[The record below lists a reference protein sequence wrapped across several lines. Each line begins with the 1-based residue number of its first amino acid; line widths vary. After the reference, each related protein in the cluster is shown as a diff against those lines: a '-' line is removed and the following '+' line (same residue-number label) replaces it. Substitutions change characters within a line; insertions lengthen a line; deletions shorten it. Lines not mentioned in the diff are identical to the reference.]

1 MKVAALDDAAWG
13 SPWRRHRVGEKVA
26 LSLGLVLTAL
36 LAPVWPGTVLVTVVA
51 VVAVL
56 GFARIRW
63 QLFSAALA
71 APVGFLVI
79 GALAV
84 AISLGGTCI
93 PDAWVCS
100 GPVSVSRSSLIRAAG
115 LFGHGVAGTAALL
128 LLGTT
133 TPMVDLI
140 TFLRQLRIPD
150 SLLEVASLTY
160 RLLFV
165 MLATAYALHEAQVAR
180 LGDQPMGPDAC
191 KRRRHNSANVM
202 GAVLIRSWDRARRL
216 EDGLAGRGFENALTT
231 LPVERR
237 RSPAFLVST
246 VAVLIGIWTV
256 SLLVAR

>member
-1 MKVAALDDAAWG
+1 MKVAALDDAAWS

-36 LAPVWPGTVLVTVVA
+36 LAPAWPGTILVTVVA

-63 QLFSAALA
+63 QLFFAALA
-71 APVGFLVI
+71 APVSFLVI
-79 GALAV
+79 GAIAV
-84 AISLGGTCI
+84 VISLGGTCV
-93 PDAWVCS
+93 PDAWVCA
-100 GPVSVSRSSLIRAAG
+100 GPVSVSPASLLRAAG

-150 SLLEVASLTY
+150 ALVEVASLTY

-165 MLATAYALHEAQVAR
+165 VLATAYALHEAQVAR
-180 LGDQPMGPDAC
+180 LGDQPRGPDAR
-191 KRRRHNSANVM
+191 KRRWHNSAHVM
-202 GAVLIRSWDRARRL
+202 GAVLLRSWDRARRL
-216 EDGLAGRGFENALTT
+216 EDGLTGRGFENALTT
-231 LPVERR
+231 LPVQRN
-237 RSPAFLVST
+237 RSPVFVAAT
-246 VAVLIGIWTV
+246 VAVLIAIWII
-256 SLLVAR
+256 SLVVAR